1 MGYSSIIQKKAADRL
16 AQRRLEARRN
26 ADFRREEIFAKL
38 PRAAELE
45 KGIGNSGIRAAR
57 AVVAGGNAAEELE
70 RLKNENLSMQ
80 EELKQL
86 LVTNGYS
93 ADALEPDYTCKR
105 CSDTG
110 YYDENG
116 ITLMCGCLKQALTE
130 CACEELN
137 RHAPLTL
144 STFDSFRIDFYP
156 DEADQ
161 NGINPRQHMD
171 RVVRYCKSYAHNF
184 TTNSKSLLMCGA
196 TGLGKTH
203 LSLAVANEVIRR
215 GYGVIY
221 VSAPAIIA
229 HYETQMRRRTENDE
243 LLDMTTDCDLL
254 IIDDLGTEF
263 NSQFSVSHIYNLI
276 NSRLLSRKPVII
288 NTNLTMR
295 ELEKT
300 YSNRLVSRL
309 NGEAEKLNFFGR
321 DIRIAKK
328 RLNQFSK
335 TLDKTS

>member
-57 AVVAGGNAAEELE
+57 AVVAGGNVAEELE
-70 RLKNENLSMQ
+70 RLKNENLAMQ
-80 EELKQL
+80 EELKRL

-144 STFDSFRIDFYP
+144 STFDSFRI
-156 DEADQ
+156 A
-161 NGINPRQHMD
+161 
-171 RVVRYCKSYAHNF
+171 
-184 TTNSKSLLMCGA
+184 
-196 TGLGKTH
+196 
-203 LSLAVANEVIRR
+203 
-215 GYGVIY
+215 
-221 VSAPAIIA
+221 SA
-229 HYETQMRRRTENDE
+229 E
-243 LLDMTTDCDLL
+243 
-254 IIDDLGTEF
+254 
-263 NSQFSVSHIYNLI
+263 SS
-276 NSRLLSRKPVII
+276 SRLSSSLSPSKPV
-288 NTNLTMR
+288 
-295 ELEKT
+295 
-300 YSNRLVSRL
+300 
-309 NGEAEKLNFFGR
+309 
-321 DIRIAKK
+321 
-328 RLNQFSK
+328 
-335 TLDKTS
+335 

>member
-1 MGYSSIIQKKAADRL
+1 MGYSIRIQKKAADKL
-16 AQRRLEARRN
+16 AQRRLAAKRDSDYRR
-26 ADFRREEIFAKL
+26 AEIFTKL

-45 KGIGNSGIRAAR
+45 KGIAASGIRAAR
-57 AVVAGGNAAEELE
+57 AVVSGGNVTEELE
-70 RLKNENLSMQ
+70 KLKRENLSMQ
-80 EELKQL
+80 EELNQL
-86 LVTNGYS
+86 LISNGYT

-116 ITLMCGCLKQALTE
+116 RTLICNCLKQTLTE

-137 RHAPLTL
+137 RHAPLRL
-144 STFDSFRIDFYP
+144 STFDSFKLDLYP
-156 DEADQ
+156 DETDV

-171 RVVRYCKSYAHNF
+171 RVVRFCKGYANNF
-184 TTNSKSLLMCGA
+184 TTQSKSLLMCGA

-203 LSLAVANEVIRR
+203 LSLAIANEVIRR

-229 HYETQMRRRTENDE
+229 HYENRMRQRSETDE
-243 LLDMTTDCDLL
+243 LLDMATDCDLL

-263 NSQFSVSHIYNLI
+263 ISQFSVSHIYNLI
-276 NSRLLSRKPVII
+276 NSRLLTRKPVII
-288 NTNLTMR
+288 NTNFTMR

-321 DIRIAKK
+321 DIRILKK
-328 RLNQFSK
+328 RSN
-335 TLDKTS
+335 

>member
-1 MGYSSIIQKKAADRL
+1 MGYSSNIQKKAADKL

-26 ADFRREEIFAKL
+26 ADFRREEIFAKF

-45 KGIGNSGIRAAR
+45 KGITGSGLRAAR
-57 AVVAGGNAAEELE
+57 AVVSGGNVTEELE
-70 RLKNENLSMQ
+70 KLKNENLTMQ
-80 EELKQL
+80 EELRDL
-86 LVTNGYS
+86 LTSNGYS
-93 ADALEPDYTCKR
+93 ADALEPEYTCKR

-116 ITLMCGCLKQALTE
+116 RTLICGCLKQTLTE

-137 RHAPLTL
+137 RHAPLRL
-144 STFDSFRIDFYP
+144 STFDSFRLDLYP
-156 DEADQ
+156 DETDS
-161 NGINPRQHMD
+161 NGINPRRHMD
-171 RVVRYCKSYAHNF
+171 RVVRFCKGYAGNF
-184 TTNSKSLLMCGA
+184 TTESKSLLMCGA

-203 LSLAVANEVIRR
+203 LSLAIANEVIRR

-229 HYETQMRRRTENDE
+229 HYESRMRQRSETDE
-243 LLDMTTDCDLL
+243 LLDMATDCDLL

-263 NSQFSVSHIYNLI
+263 ISQFSVSHIYNLI

-288 NTNLTMR
+288 NTNFTMR

-321 DIRIAKK
+321 DIRIMKK
-328 RLNQFSK
+328 RGN
-335 TLDKTS
+335 

>member
-1 MGYSSIIQKKAADRL
+1 
-16 AQRRLEARRN
+16 
-26 ADFRREEIFAKL
+26 
-38 PRAAELE
+38 
-45 KGIGNSGIRAAR
+45 
-57 AVVAGGNAAEELE
+57 
-70 RLKNENLSMQ
+70 MQ
-80 EELKQL
+80 EELNQL
-86 LVTNGYS
+86 LISNGYT

-116 ITLMCGCLKQALTE
+116 RTLICTCLKQTLTE

-137 RHAPLTL
+137 RHAPLRL
-144 STFDSFRIDFYP
+144 STFDSFKLDLYP
-156 DEADQ
+156 DETDV
-161 NGINPRQHMD
+161 NGINPRHHMD
-171 RVVRYCKSYAHNF
+171 RVVRFCKGYANNF
-184 TTNSKSLLMCGA
+184 TTQSKSLLMCGA

-203 LSLAVANEVIRR
+203 LSLAIANEVIRR

-229 HYETQMRRRTENDE
+229 HYESRMRQRSETDE
-243 LLDMTTDCDLL
+243 LLDMATDCDLL

-263 NSQFSVSHIYNLI
+263 ISQFSVSHIYNLI
-276 NSRLLSRKPVII
+276 NSRLLTRKPVII
-288 NTNLTMR
+288 NTNFTMR

-321 DIRIAKK
+321 DIRILKK
-328 RLNQFSK
+328 RSN
-335 TLDKTS
+335 